1 MRRKGQQ
8 VISAWVGLFSAFAA
22 LASVSIENA
31 GTLQSAALPA
41 FADMSGVS
49 WCGSTNASFY
59 VVRDGG
65 AVVSNGCYLHR
76 MSVELDNRGRMTTP
90 PKLSEGILLHGA
102 HDAEGIARD
111 PLTGTIWISD
121 EYDTSIREYDP
132 ETGRQTGNDVEIPAF
147 VVKGTRSNLSL
158 ESLTISPDGR
168 TMWTANE
175 EALLGDGATAVA
187 SATGTVIRLIRF
199 TRLDAF
205 DPWKLS
211 GMWAYRCDPVGK
223 SHPVNSGVSDLC
235 ALPDG
240 SLLVLERE
248 CSYETLG
255 LTRIYRP
262 SLAGATDVSDRA
274 SLTNATYTAVSKG
287 EPLYTARDGRFFKE
301 GLTSIAI
308 SCYEGLGLGP
318 RNPDGTYNLMMV
330 SDGGAI
336 ANKRWM
342 FLSATAKTQAFI
354 RALRL
359 YGLDDD
365 GSFSVLA
372 PQRTLA
378 QSEKTKT
385 PSWRIGFGG
394 FGRGGIRTDMNT
406 FGKNNR
412 ADHYGIEMDVQRNLL
427 QSDKYDLWLGLGGAY
442 GPRQGGAFAG
452 NAAKLSTGEFR
463 LMTIP
468 QRYLTDDFALG
479 LRLGASFNW
488 LNIKSST
495 AQATAFQDASKS
507 DTQFAAQA
515 ILGVQATYML
525 NDRVGL
531 YGNFDWRLGDEA
543 SFNTRAGEST
553 VDMSGWLW
561 STGAIL
567 TF

>member
-1 MRRKGQQ
+1 MRRIGHRLCILLAG
-8 VISAWVGLFSAFAA
+8 VFSGFAAFSA
-22 LASVSIENA
+22 VSIENA
-31 GTLQSAALPA
+31 GTRQSVALPD
-41 FADMSGVS
+41 FADMSGIS
-49 WCGSTNASFY
+49 WCGSNATFY

-65 AVVSNGCYLHR
+65 STVSNGCFVHI
-76 MSVELDNRGRMTTP
+76 MSPELSPKGRMDSKP
-90 PKLSEGILLHGA
+90 HLSKGILLQDA

-132 ETGRQTGNDVEIPAF
+132 DTGKRTGNDVEIPDF
-147 VVKGTRSNLSL
+147 IVKNTRGNLSL

-175 EALLGDGATAVA
+175 EALKQDGAVA
-187 SATGTVIRLIRF
+187 NPTNGTTVRLIQF
-199 TRLDAF
+199 TRRDAF
-205 DPWKLS
+205 DPWTLS
-211 GMWAYRCDPVGK
+211 GMWAYRCEPVGA

-248 CSYETLG
+248 CSYSTLG

-262 SLAGATDVSDRA
+262 NFAGATDIREMPA
-274 SLTNATYTAVSKG
+274 LTNATYTAVAKG
-287 EPLYTARDGRFFKE
+287 EPLYTVRDGQMFKE
-301 GLTSIAI
+301 GVFNAWV

-318 RNPDGTYNLMMV
+318 RNADGSYNLMMV

-336 ANKRWM
+336 ANKKWL
-342 FLSATAKTQAFI
+342 FLSAIVKTQPFI

-372 PQRTLA
+372 PTALA
-378 QSEKTKT
+378 KNDAADANR
-385 PSWRIGFGG
+385 WRVGVGG
-394 FGRGGIRTDMNT
+394 FGRGNIRTEAGT
-406 FGKNNR
+406 FGRNRR
-412 ADHYGIEMDVQRNLL
+412 ADLYGAGLDFQHNLL
-427 QSDKYDLWLGLGGAY
+427 KSGPYDLWLGIGGAY
-442 GPRQGGAFAG
+442 SPRQSGAFA
-452 NAAKLSTGEFR
+452 AKYADLGYGEFR
-463 LMTIP
+463 LMTVP
-468 QRYLTDDFALG
+468 QRHLTDDLALG
-479 LRLGASFNW
+479 LRFGATFNW
-488 LNIKSST
+488 LNVK
-495 AQATAFQDASKS
+495 ANAASDPVFDGLSNS

-525 NDRVGL
+525 TDRFGL
-531 YGNFDWRLGDEA
+531 YGNVDWRLGDETE
-543 SFNTRAGEST
+543 FRTRAGESS

-561 STGAIL
+561 GVGAVL